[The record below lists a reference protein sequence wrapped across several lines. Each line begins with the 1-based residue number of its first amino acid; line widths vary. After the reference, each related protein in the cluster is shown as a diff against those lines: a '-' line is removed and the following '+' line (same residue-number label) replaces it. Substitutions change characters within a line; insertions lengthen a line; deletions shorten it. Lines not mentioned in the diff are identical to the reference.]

1 MIAIRVAACLEEGN
15 NLFIFTPQLK
25 FECLFANCTPV
36 LKVTMNLQLNYYF
49 LSLQTEFCKSV
60 PTS

>member
-49 LSLQTEFCKSV
+49 LSLQT
-60 PTS
+60 